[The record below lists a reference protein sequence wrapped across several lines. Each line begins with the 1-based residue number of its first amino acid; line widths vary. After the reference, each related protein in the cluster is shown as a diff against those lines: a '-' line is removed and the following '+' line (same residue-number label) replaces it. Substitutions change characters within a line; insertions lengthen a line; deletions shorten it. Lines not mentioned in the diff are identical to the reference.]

1 MDTKALKDKILQL
14 AIQGKLVDQ
23 DPNDEPAIVL
33 LEKIEKEKE
42 KLIKEKKIKKQ
53 KPLPEITEEEK
64 PFDIPEGWEWV
75 RLGDLGIFKKGPFGS
90 TITKSMF
97 VPKADDT
104 IKVYE
109 QKNAIQKDWTLGD
122 YYITKEYFESKLKGF
137 EVFEGDVIV
146 SCAGTIGETYIMPHG
161 IRKGIINQA
170 LMKMKIYDSINA
182 NYFLLYFDFIIK
194 DTANESSKGSAI
206 KNIPPLNILKNILI
220 PLPPLSEQK
229 RIVEKIDEI
238 MNLCDELEKEI
249 NAHFE

>member
-1 MDTKALKDKILQL
+1 
-14 AIQGKLVDQ
+14 
-23 DPNDEPAIVL
+23 
-33 LEKIEKEKE
+33 
-42 KLIKEKKIKKQ
+42 
-53 KPLPEITEEEK
+53 
-64 PFDIPEGWEWV
+64 
-75 RLGDLGIFKKGPFGS
+75 
-90 TITKSMF
+90 
-97 VPKADDT
+97 
-104 IKVYE
+104 
-109 QKNAIQKDWTLGD
+109 
-122 YYITKEYFESKLKGF
+122 GF

-161 IRKGIINQA
+161 IGKGIINQA